1 MIYFSVDGKP
11 LILNNGVFPLIS
23 DPFKVAN
30 CLDNWKRIGNE
41 IDIYELFI
49 IENDNDFILK
59 LSSLISMRIRPMVD
73 CMFLPSQ
80 ELASGI
86 PIFLEW
92 EMEAAAKGMKVT
104 DI

>member
-1 MIYFSVDGKP
+1 M
-11 LILNNGVFPLIS
+11 
-23 DPFKVAN
+23 
-30 CLDNWKRIGNE
+30 
-41 IDIYELFI
+41 
-49 IENDNDFILK
+49 
-59 LSSLISMRIRPMVD
+59 IRPMVD